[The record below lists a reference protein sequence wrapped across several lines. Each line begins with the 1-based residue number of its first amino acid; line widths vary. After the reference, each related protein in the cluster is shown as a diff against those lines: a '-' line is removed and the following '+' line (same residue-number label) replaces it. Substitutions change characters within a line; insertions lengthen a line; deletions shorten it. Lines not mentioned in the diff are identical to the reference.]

1 MITAGL
7 TIAYAQ
13 TFQLP
18 QCSFGRTQ
26 NKGVTLERQINLS
39 DPADKISSTL
49 VQRSLASGLSGGTRL
64 SFCDMFW
71 LHSFQKETQG
81 TSGKNIG
88 TTGERRIGGN
98 FPDPFQH
105 AFVLLGHLMPCEGK
119 GGAKI
124 DVADRYSVGA
134 SRSSFRGLLGA
145 SYSLVR
151 EVFQGQH
158 CMPAIT
164 IFHVGLWSC
173 PDSSAFAQP
182 SGRAWAHPGMS
193 ALQDRGAEEEL
204 EIPPCSAA
212 IQ

>member
-39 DPADKISSTL
+39 NPADKISSTL

-88 TTGERRIGGN
+88 TAGERRIGGN

-119 GGAKI
+119 GGAK
-124 DVADRYSVGA
+124 
-134 SRSSFRGLLGA
+134 SS
-145 SYSLVR
+145 
-151 EVFQGQH
+151 
-158 CMPAIT
+158 
-164 IFHVGLWSC
+164 
-173 PDSSAFAQP
+173 
-182 SGRAWAHPGMS
+182 
-193 ALQDRGAEEEL
+193 
-204 EIPPCSAA
+204 
-212 IQ
+212 